1 MSKLELVSLN
11 EPKSQIS
18 EIFRTLRTNIQFM
31 NVKNDTKSLLI
42 TSSFPGEGKSWVSSN
57 LAVTFAQLGKRV
69 ILVDADLRRGRLHTI
84 FNLKSTPGLSDYLSN
99 SNRIDLYDIIKPT
112 EKDDLFVI
120 PRGTLPPNPSELLN
134 SDKIKNLISD
144 LETRYDLVI
153 IDGTPCELVNDA
165 RILSTIADS
174 TIVVTQYN
182 KTKKADLKK
191 TIDGIRNVGGNINGI
206 VLNNVQ
212 TTEHGSYYSNNYYY
226 SDETENN
233 KGKNK
238 AKKKYKKHNMP
249 KVNIFKDIQITPIF
263 ENKDVKEI
271 VEKQKAQEEKISELE
286 RIEKEEQLKQEKIE
300 KERKLELAKKQKQEK
315 IENARRAREEAKKE
329 RLEKIQQAKKAKIE
343 EIENQNYLRRRAKIE
358 VEKKKQIELEVKFE
372 IKQKEIAKKVEER
385 KQAEERLKA
394 EKEERINRENELKA
408 QRQQSIEYEKV
419 MKIKRRDELK
429 EAKKL
434 ARENAEKSLDEL
446 IKTKYSNFY
455 ATPIE
460 KENNSIILNNTI
472 SKNNSI
478 NTRNNLKVYVDIKD
492 KDNIIWAG
500 DYFEEQY
507 NRSKESQ
514 L

>member
-226 SDETENN
+226 SDEMRI
-233 KGKNK
+233 KML
-238 AKKKYKKHNMP
+238 KK
-249 KVNIFKDIQITPIF
+249 
-263 ENKDVKEI
+263 
-271 VEKQKAQEEKISELE
+271 
-286 RIEKEEQLKQEKIE
+286 
-300 KERKLELAKKQKQEK
+300 
-315 IENARRAREEAKKE
+315 
-329 RLEKIQQAKKAKIE
+329 
-343 EIENQNYLRRRAKIE
+343 
-358 VEKKKQIELEVKFE
+358 
-372 IKQKEIAKKVEER
+372 
-385 KQAEERLKA
+385 
-394 EKEERINRENELKA
+394 
-408 QRQQSIEYEKV
+408 
-419 MKIKRRDELK
+419 
-429 EAKKL
+429 
-434 ARENAEKSLDEL
+434 
-446 IKTKYSNFY
+446 
-455 ATPIE
+455 
-460 KENNSIILNNTI
+460 
-472 SKNNSI
+472 
-478 NTRNNLKVYVDIKD
+478 
-492 KDNIIWAG
+492 
-500 DYFEEQY
+500 
-507 NRSKESQ
+507 
-514 L
+514 

>member
-1 MSKLELVSLN
+1 MSKFELVSLN

-182 KTKKADLKK
+182 KTKKA
-191 TIDGIRNVGGNINGI
+191 
-206 VLNNVQ
+206 NVQ

-226 SDETENN
+226 SDEIENS

-238 AKKKYKKHNMP
+238 AKKEYKKHSRP
-249 KVNIFKDIQITPIF
+249 KVNIFKNIQITPIF

-343 EIENQNYLRRRAKIE
+343 EIENENYLRRRAKIE

-460 KENNSIILNNTI
+460 KGNNSIILNNTT